1 MSAPI
6 DILVVED
13 NEGDVHLTR
22 EALKRAKVSN
32 RVHVVTDGVEAME
45 FLRREGAFPDVPRPD
60 LVLLDLNL
68 PNMDGR
74 EVLEEM
80 KKDPNLRTIP
90 VVVVT
95 SSAAEQDVVR
105 TYSLNANA
113 YVTKPVDLQQFLHV
127 IGAVGEFWLQ
137 IVKLP
142 PKDA

>member
-1 MSAPI
+1 M
-6 DILVVED
+6 
-13 NEGDVHLTR
+13 
-22 EALKRAKVSN
+22 
-32 RVHVVTDGVEAME
+32 
-45 FLRREGAFPDVPRPD
+45 PRPD

-80 KKDPNLRTIP
+80 KKDGDLRTIP

-105 TYSLNANA
+105 TYSLSANA
-113 YVTKPVDLQQFLHV
+113 YVTKPVDLHQFLHV